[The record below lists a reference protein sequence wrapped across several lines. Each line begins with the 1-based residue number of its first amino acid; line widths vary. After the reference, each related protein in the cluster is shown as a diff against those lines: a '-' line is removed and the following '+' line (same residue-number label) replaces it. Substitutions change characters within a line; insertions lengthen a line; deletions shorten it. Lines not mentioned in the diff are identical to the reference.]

1 MSELNRHKKSDKVK
15 WVITGISFVLVFALL
30 IGLFLQIFGKGK
42 MKPSE
47 WFNNQTEEVQPEGE
61 GGMVVNEGQG
71 TNGIK
76 LTSTA
81 IQKAQYE
88 EYGISSLAETA
99 QVVTATINPAEA
111 TDTELIWSIAW
122 DQTAENEGGSLFWTE
137 QEWYSD
143 GDSDYSASNLAS
155 IGVTENDFI
164 QISPSSDTL
173 SCTVS
178 CSQAFGCPI
187 TLTVTSVDNPE
198 ATDTCRIDYRNKI
211 TSVNITAADISLKD
225 SATNSSWR
233 YSVYSSAGTITPDIS
248 VDVKIIGQ
256 LDWPEFF
263 DDVGLNY
270 SEYELRYGSWASM
283 YGNYFDENGQDDSA
297 TVKNY
302 STYSQTF
309 CTINTEFEDF
319 VNKFIVGGLS
329 NYTANQQKVAL
340 EQVRTLLLNETVS
353 TALETQPLFQISVD
367 VTNLDTDE
375 KFSQTQNV
383 YLTDV
388 SQVSSFRVPVTNV
401 NMNKDNIIF

>member
-1 MSELNRHKKSDKVK
+1 MSNNKSKSNKVK
-15 WVITGISFVLVFALL
+15 WVFTAIAFVLVFAL
-30 IGLFLQIFGKGK
+30 IVGLCLQVFGEGK

-61 GGMVVNEGQG
+61 GGMVVGGGQG

-76 LTSTA
+76 LASTV

-88 EYGISSLAETA
+88 EYGISPLAETA

-122 DQTAENEGGSLFWTE
+122 DQTAENEDGNPFWTE
-137 QEWYSD
+137 ESWYYD
-143 GDSDYSASNLAS
+143 EETDSEYDTSSLAD

-198 ATDTCRIDYRNKI
+198 ATDTCRIDYRMKI
-211 TSVNITAADISLKD
+211 TSVGIYAADISLKD
-225 SATNSSWR
+225 SATNSNWYYGVVRSF
-233 YSVYSSAGTITPDIS
+233 GTIIPDIS

-256 LDWPEFF
+256 LDWGTFF
-263 DDVGLNY
+263 DDIGLNY
-270 SEYELRYGSWASM
+270 SEYELRYGGWQSLD
-283 YGNYFDENGQDDSA
+283 GNYFDENGQDDSE

-302 STYSQTF
+302 SDYTATF

-329 NYTANQQKVAL
+329 RYTANQQKVAL
-340 EQVRTLLLNETVS
+340 EQVRTLLLNETVA

-375 KFSQTQNV
+375 EFSQTKNV